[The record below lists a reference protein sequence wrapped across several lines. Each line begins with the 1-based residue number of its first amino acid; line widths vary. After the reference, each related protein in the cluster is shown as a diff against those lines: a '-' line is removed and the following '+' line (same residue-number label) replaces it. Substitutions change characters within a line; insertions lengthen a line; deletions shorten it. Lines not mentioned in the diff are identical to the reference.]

1 MLTAIALK
9 RKVDGGDSADVAESM
24 NVLAELYARRGE
36 LEKAIDMTD
45 QARAIY
51 DREYGPD
58 GIMSGRGYNN
68 RCEYLSTLGRHG
80 EALDS
85 CQKAL
90 AIWEAALGTD
100 HVWLG
105 YALTGIGVALTG
117 LHRPREALAPLRRA
131 LDIRK
136 RREAMAA
143 ARAETWFALAR
154 ARVGRRRG
162 PRGRPRRGSH
172 RPRRVHDGARR
183 RSEGARRRRLAGR
196 ARRTRG
202 ALTPTAPL
210 IPERSRGACRT
221 RRARRTAARPPAPT
235 AANSQNDRAA
245 GSCVSEIAETKTL
258 PTVTVS
264 SQRPMIVDFIRR
276 GAWL

>member
-1 MLTAIALK
+1 VSRVYGGELATAEPQLLEAIALK

-36 LEKAIDMTD
+36 PEKAIDMTD

-51 DREYGPD
+51 DREHGPE

-80 EALDS
+80 EALDA

-100 HVWLG
+100 HIWLG

-117 LHRPREALAPLRRA
+117 LQRPSEALAPLRRA

-136 RREAMAA
+136 RREEMAA

-154 ARVGRRRG
+154 AEW
-162 PRGRPRRGSH
+162 
-172 RPRRVHDGARR
+172 D
-183 RSEGARRRRLAGR
+183 AGEDHS
-196 ARRTRG
+196 A
-202 ALTPTAPL
+202 A
-210 IPERSRGACRT
+210 
-221 RRARRTAARPPAPT
+221 RTAAATARDEYAKAPG
-235 AANSQNDRAA
+235 AEAKVRA
-245 GSCVSEIAETKTL
+245 I
-258 PTVTVS
+258 
-264 SQRPMIVDFIRR
+264 D
-276 GAWL
+276 AWLATHGGRATRR

>member
-1 MLTAIALK
+1 MRGELATAEPQLLEAIALK

-24 NVLAELYARRGE
+24 NTLAELYARRGE
-36 LEKAIDMTD
+36 LAKAIDMTD

-51 DREYGPD
+51 DREYGSD
-58 GIMSGRGYNN
+58 GIMSGRGYSN
-68 RCEYLSTLGRHG
+68 RCEYLSTLGRYG

-117 LHRPREALAPLRRA
+117 LQRPREAVAPLRRA

-136 RREAMAA
+136 RRDALAA
-143 ARAETWFALAR
+143 ARGETWFALAR
-154 ARVGRRRG
+154 AEWDAGEDRAAARAAAATARE
-162 PRGRPRRGSH
+162 
-172 RPRRVHDGARR
+172 RVHDGARH
-183 RSEGARRRRLAGR
+183 RSEAARRGRVAGR

-202 ALTPTAPL
+202 A
-210 IPERSRGACRT
+210 
-221 RRARRTAARPPAPT
+221 
-235 AANSQNDRAA
+235 
-245 GSCVSEIAETKTL
+245 
-258 PTVTVS
+258 
-264 SQRPMIVDFIRR
+264 
-276 GAWL
+276 